1 MEDNN
6 NSILDNAMLENYEEH
21 ITRQR
26 EIKIKEVTSQ
36 KTLKI
41 YHQQLMLKPLSNLK
55 QSK

>member
-41 YHQQLMLKPLSNLK
+41 YHQQLMLKPLSDLK